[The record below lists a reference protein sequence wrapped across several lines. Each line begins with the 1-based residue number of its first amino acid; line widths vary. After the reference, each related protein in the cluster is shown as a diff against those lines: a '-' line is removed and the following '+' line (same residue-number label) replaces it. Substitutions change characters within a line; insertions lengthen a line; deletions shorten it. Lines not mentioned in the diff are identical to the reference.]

1 MLARLFC
8 PTPRSGFDAA
18 LDAFHQAYANISTA
32 FALCDGLEIIAT
44 NESFAALF
52 NLDVERRRTTFLTRM
67 LHDKNDLERLFA
79 YPAVPVEFDK
89 PERVALTVH
98 SWALDPQF
106 WLLHAEDQSEL
117 EDLRGQLSQTR
128 NHDAST
134 GTLLPGAFNAV
145 LQRQL
150 PQLANNDEY
159 GLLCQI
165 YLVPFNHQNPNLNRE
180 ETSELITDLVEK
192 LHWEFGT
199 ECPACCNETLA
210 LTIFLPFG
218 SAHGEDQHVLNQM
231 RRIAIQTVKA
241 HRSQLLV
248 HIGAAA
254 FPEDGRTV
262 SQLLMAAD
270 LARRSITERD
280 GEKGGTAIR
289 SSPDIVQAR
298 LRNTQLALDMAAAID
313 NGEITPHFQPVI
325 EPATGNIQSF
335 EALIRWHHPEL
346 GRVAPPDIIAI
357 ACGANLLDVLTE
369 QTLRHTAR
377 QAKNWPAPVKFAINV
392 TPSQLN
398 SNLVDLV
405 RRTTREMSL
414 DPARL
419 EIEVTEDALIHD
431 FKTSASIFARLR
443 AIGVSIAM
451 DDFGSGYT
459 SVSNLRLLNFDKIK
473 IDKSISD
480 GLPDDHRSVAIVRSL
495 MYMARELEVRITV
508 EGIETQ
514 DQLEFLRAFNCGV
527 QGYIYSPPVPPSQ
540 LHELKRFLPRGDEP
554 RPDNKILGI
563 GPRKLPRSGIGK
575 LAR

>member
-262 SQLLMAAD
+262 SQLLVAAD

-451 DDFGSGYT
+451 DDFGNVVNPLIVTGQVQGGLAQGIGQALLEHGIYDENGQLLSG
-459 SVSNLRLLNFDKIK
+459 
-473 IDKSISD
+473 
-480 GLPDDHRSVAIVRSL
+480 SL
-495 MYMARELEVRITV
+495 MDYAMP
-508 EGIETQ
+508 
-514 DQLEFLRAFNCGV
+514 RADDLPNFVVDHSHATRCTHNPIGVKGCGEA
-527 QGYIYSPPVPPSQ
+527 GAIGSPPTVVNAVVDALQ
-540 LHELKRFLPRGDEP
+540 RGGHDVEHIDMP
-554 RPDNKILGI
+554 VSP
-563 GPRKLPRSGIGK
+563 
-575 LAR
+575 ARVWAAMNG